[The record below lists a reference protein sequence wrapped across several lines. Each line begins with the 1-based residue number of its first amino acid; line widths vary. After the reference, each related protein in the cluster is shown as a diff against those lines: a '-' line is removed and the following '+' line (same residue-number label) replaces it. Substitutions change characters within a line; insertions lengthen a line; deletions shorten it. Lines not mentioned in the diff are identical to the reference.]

1 MPPIWKNSNKTYIWL
16 FNIGRGLSIFIRLPN
31 NIGLLYD
38 LGCSDEFSPVEF
50 IKKEILPYLDKYDKS
65 RNPSQLLVSHPHQDH
80 IQEAGKINEVKKT
93 YNPGLV
99 TLPHDKEA
107 EGQKDEKLYF
117 SRIENDRNKGLIAEY
132 KKLFDRRKPPLQ
144 TLIRALCPV
153 TDTNVVYGLYYMR
166 PPEVDKIH
174 PSDDQK
180 YGNGVSLCFY
190 LRHNRHSIWIAG
202 DVTPEVHEEI
212 LRGEESIERR
222 FTYFTKEPENTPDDF
237 HSKTS
242 SQPTP
247 EELFD
252 DHGLTLLV
260 APHHGLDSCFCQSL
274 FDLIPGG
281 KTNLNIISEKRHI
294 GENDGVVDNR
304 YSNADYSKGMYVN
317 IDGSQYMSQMVSTRN
332 GHHMLFI
339 LGRDSE
345 RPKVF
350 LRKNPY
356 DLLKLK

>member
-1 MPPIWKNSNKTYIWL
+1 MPPIWKASNKTYIWL

-31 NIGLLYD
+31 DIGLWYD
-38 LGCSDEFSPVEF
+38 LGNSEDFSPVEF
-50 IKKEILPYLDKYDKS
+50 ITKQILPHLAKYEKTN
-65 RNPSQLLVSHPHQDH
+65 NPGQLIISHPHQDH
-80 IQEAGKINEVKKT
+80 IQETDKINEIMQK
-93 YNPGLV
+93 YHPGLI
-99 TLPHDKEA
+99 TGPHNKEI
-107 EGQKDEKLYF
+107 EGQEDERLDF
-117 SRIENDRNKGLIAEY
+117 SRIENEDNKDIISEY
-132 KKLFDRRKPPLQ
+132 KKLFNNRTPPLQ
-144 TLIRALCPV
+144 TLKRESCPE
-153 TDTNVVYGLYYMR
+153 TNGNVVCGLYYMR

-174 PSDDQK
+174 PDDDHK

-190 LRHNRHSIWIAG
+190 LRHNNHSIWISG

-212 LRGEESIERR
+212 LTGEKSIERR
-222 FTYFTKEPENTPDDF
+222 FTYFQEAPKETPQDF

-252 DHGLTLLV
+252 NHGLTLLV
-260 APHHGLDSCFCQSL
+260 APHHGLESCFCQSL

-281 KTNLNIISEKRHI
+281 KTSLNIISDKRHV
-294 GENDGVVDNR
+294 GENDGEVDKR
-304 YSNADYSKGMYVN
+304 YSDADHSKGMYVN
-317 IDGSQYMSQMVSTRN
+317 IDGSQYLSQSVSTRN

-350 LRKNPY
+350 LRKDPQ
-356 DLLKLK
+356 DLLNLK